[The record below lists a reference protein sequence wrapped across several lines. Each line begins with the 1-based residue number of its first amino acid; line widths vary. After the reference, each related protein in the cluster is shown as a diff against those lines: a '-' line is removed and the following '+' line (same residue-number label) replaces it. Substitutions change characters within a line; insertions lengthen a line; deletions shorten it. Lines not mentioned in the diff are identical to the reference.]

1 MTQNQDIRADY
12 LQRINDVL
20 TYIRENI
27 GKSFQLKELSEIGSF
42 SPFHFHRIIT
52 SYLGEPLGAYV
63 KRKRLEKAAQLLLF
77 TNDSITDI
85 SVAVGYETSSSFS
98 SAFSKHFQTSPTI
111 YRQKRISLTTT
122 EKMES
127 PSKINFDF
135 QPTITTVP
143 ATKVA
148 FVRAFGAYG
157 SESTGKAWDT
167 VLRFASE
174 NHLLTHNTR
183 LYGLSYD
190 NPEISLE
197 NNCEYHACISLE
209 QGIKPTKEIGVK
221 ELKGGK
227 YAVFTY
233 KGSYAHFAAVYSL
246 IFKEWL
252 LKSTNELRDA
262 EIFDRYVNSPM
273 DTDTKDLLTEI
284 YLPIK

>member
-1 MTQNQDIRADY
+1 MTQNQDIRNNY

-20 TYIRENI
+20 TYIQENL

-52 SYLGEPLGAYV
+52 AYLGEPLGSYI

-77 TNDSITDI
+77 TNNSIVDI

-98 SAFSKHFQTSPTI
+98 SAFSKHFQTSPTN
-111 YRQKRISLTTT
+111 YRQKRISQTST
-122 EKMES
+122 EKMEA

-135 QPTITTVP
+135 QPTILSFP
-143 ATKVA
+143 STKVA
-148 FVRAFGAYG
+148 FVRTFGPYG

-167 VLRFASE
+167 LLRFATE
-174 NHLLTHNTR
+174 HNLLNDKTN
-183 LYGLSYD
+183 LFGISYD
-190 NPEISLE
+190 NPEITLE
-197 NNCEYHACISLE
+197 DTCEYNACISIE
-209 QGIKPTKEIGVK
+209 EVINPSKEIGVK

-227 YAVFTY
+227 YAVFSY
-233 KGSYAHFAAVYSL
+233 KGSYVHFAAVYGL

-252 LKSTNELRDA
+252 LKSEYELREA
-262 EIFDRYVNSPM
+262 EVFDRYVHSPT
-273 DTDTKDLLTEI
+273 DTDTNNLLTEI